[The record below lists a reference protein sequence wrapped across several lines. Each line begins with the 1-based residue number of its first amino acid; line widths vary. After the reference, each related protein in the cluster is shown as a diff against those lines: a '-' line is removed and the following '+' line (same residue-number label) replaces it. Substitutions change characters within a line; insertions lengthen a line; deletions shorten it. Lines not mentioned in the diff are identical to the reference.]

1 MNIRYPKGGR
11 KGYGREKKKGVGGIT
26 VDKEPEKKCK
36 LANSE
41 NSQGRGF
48 PDTRGVKV

>member
-26 VDKEPEKKCK
+26 VDKEPEKNAS
-36 LANSE
+36 LL
-41 NSQGRGF
+41 
-48 PDTRGVKV
+48 TVKTHKAVVFQILEV